1 MGNTSSASDKACYKF
16 LKGVFSDTQYN
27 VHEQNT
33 QVDCSTGLVPLY
45 CKPNI
50 GPDVC
55 VYYKSGDDEELPLVP
70 VEVHSSENTI
80 RKTVLVVAT
89 LLCYHCEYDPNCEK
103 CVGFL
108 FPKLGI

>member
-1 MGNTSSASDKACYKF
+1 MLPTKLAI
-16 LKGVFSDTQYN
+16 KGVFSDTQYN

-33 QVDCSTGLVPLY
+33 QVDSFTGLVPLY

-70 VEVHSSENTI
+70 VYRSPLEP
-80 RKTVLVVAT
+80 L
-89 LLCYHCEYDPNCEK
+89 
-103 CVGFL
+103 
-108 FPKLGI
+108 